1 MMLRESVRQTDVTF
15 DLSSLSGEEEAAGT
29 VPHQELLLAF
39 AEAVVLRDQ
48 ESAASLR
55 PEMIEALGMAGF
67 LDACGVIA
75 GFHGFTRVADCA
87 GVPIDARYLEEAPAV
102 QDQTRVY
109 RFAET

>member
-15 DLSSLSGEEEAAGT
+15 DLNALSGEAEAEGT

-48 ESAASLR
+48 ETAATLR
-55 PEMIEALGMAGF
+55 PEMVGALGVAGF

-87 GVPIDARYLEEAPAV
+87 GVPIDERYLEEAPAV

-109 RFAET
+109 RYEEA